1 MEDFEQEV
9 QEKIPT
15 GANREELT
23 YKVHHILAHSYT
35 FFFAFLILGI
45 VLDIIFKYKIISSP
59 IIMYIGFIFLILSTV
74 LIYWAQ
80 KTSNNLKTENMTPDT
95 FCKGPYC
102 YTRVPT
108 HLGLFFM
115 AFGFGLILNATFVI
129 VTSIVSF
136 VINKFIFLE
145 EEEKIL
151 EKKYGAPYLEYK
163 NKIKF

>member
-1 MEDFEQEV
+1 MEELEQEV
-9 QEKIPT
+9 KQAIPT

-35 FFFAFLILGI
+35 FFFTLLILGI
-45 VLDIIFKYKIISSP
+45 ILDIIFKYRIVSSP

-80 KTSNNLKTENMTPDT
+80 KTSNNLKIENMTSDT

-136 VINKFIFLE
+136 VVNKYVFLE

-163 NKIKF
+163 KKIKF

>member
-15 GANREELT
+15 GTNREELT

-35 FFFAFLILGI
+35 FFFSFLILGI
-45 VLDIIFKYKIISSP
+45 VLDIVFKYRIITSP
-59 IIMYIGFIFLILSTV
+59 YITYIGFVFLILSTV

-80 KTSNNLKTENMTPDT
+80 RTSSNLKVENMTSET

-115 AFGFGLILNATFVI
+115 AFGLGLILNATFVVI
-129 VTSIVSF
+129 TSIVSF
-136 VINKFIFLE
+136 VINKYVFLE
-145 EEEKIL
+145 EEEKVL
-151 EKKYGAPYLEYK
+151 EKKYGVPYIEYK
-163 NKIKF
+163 KKIKF